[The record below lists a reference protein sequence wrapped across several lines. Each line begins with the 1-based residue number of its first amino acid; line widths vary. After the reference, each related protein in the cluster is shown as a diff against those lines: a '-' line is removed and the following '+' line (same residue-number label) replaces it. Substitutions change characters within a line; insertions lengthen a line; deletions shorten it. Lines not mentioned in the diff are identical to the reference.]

1 MARKRLFNLFT
12 ATILAFLL
20 NACSSTQTE
29 LPPVDVIEPTPPT
42 ETIAPTTE
50 APEATTSALDDEVLS
65 EQALA
70 IKVDPWK
77 LVEQADAQTNLSAKS
92 TLLFKASKVFL
103 DQGHVSTAESVLS
116 QVDIQNL
123 NPDQAY
129 EYQLIRAQF
138 KFLFGDT
145 LAAQQLLRALSVA
158 PITTKLQADILDLQ
172 ADILTSQ
179 LQYEQAIESRLL
191 LGDLLADE
199 AADTNL
205 TKLYALLNQLSKPQL
220 YQLERNVNHADLAGW
235 IELVEQRRDGHM
247 DDHAWIRWQQR
258 HISHPVNPSL
268 FINDSQSIA
277 ANISANSI
285 ALLLPLTSGLGHA
298 AEAFRAGFF
307 EAEREA
313 TGQNRSRVYDIGA
326 ESDLSPLY
334 YRSAINDGADFVV
347 GPLGRQAVKV
357 LHEQPNLPVPTLLV
371 GLLPENSPHL
381 NAWGLGLSP
390 EQDAQA
396 IAEKAIQSGLKSAV
410 ILRKNNAWGERV
422 ALAFS
427 KAFSEKGGSIKAEQR
442 YLLDNE
448 DIAISV
454 KNVLTINDSEI
465 RHKRL
470 EQLLDRR
477 LEHSVRRRD
486 DVDFVFVAT
495 SAGDARKIVPLL
507 KFYRAHDLPLFAT
520 SSVFSGKFNKISDA
534 DLNGLSFVDLP
545 WLLNGLVDSDS
556 DLKLNLNW
564 DLDEELKPN
573 TDSNTNP
580 DIATEADLTSNTPLL
595 VTTTQDI
602 LKYGGSSL
610 DRLYALGYAAY
621 EVIPQMAR
629 LQADP
634 WQQFKGKTM
643 SLRLDQHRNLNHEST
658 WAKFTQDGVNVSVHD
673 KESPQ

>member
-1 MARKRLFNLFT
+1 
-12 ATILAFLL
+12 
-20 NACSSTQTE
+20 
-29 LPPVDVIEPTPPT
+29 
-42 ETIAPTTE
+42 
-50 APEATTSALDDEVLS
+50 
-65 EQALA
+65 
-70 IKVDPWK
+70 
-77 LVEQADAQTNLSAKS
+77 
-92 TLLFKASKVFL
+92 
-103 DQGHVSTAESVLS
+103 
-116 QVDIQNL
+116 
-123 NPDQAY
+123 
-129 EYQLIRAQF
+129 
-138 KFLFGDT
+138 
-145 LAAQQLLRALSVA
+145 
-158 PITTKLQADILDLQ
+158 
-172 ADILTSQ
+172 
-179 LQYEQAIESRLL
+179 
-191 LGDLLADE
+191 
-199 AADTNL
+199 
-205 TKLYALLNQLSKPQL
+205 
-220 YQLERNVNHADLAGW
+220 
-235 IELVEQRRDGHM
+235 
-247 DDHAWIRWQQR
+247 
-258 HISHPVNPSL
+258 
-268 FINDSQSIA
+268 
-277 ANISANSI
+277 
-285 ALLLPLTSGLGHA
+285 
-298 AEAFRAGFF
+298 
-307 EAEREA
+307 
-313 TGQNRSRVYDIGA
+313 
-326 ESDLSPLY
+326 
-334 YRSAINDGADFVV
+334 
-347 GPLGRQAVKV
+347 
-357 LHEQPNLPVPTLLV
+357 
-371 GLLPENSPHL
+371 
-381 NAWGLGLSP
+381 
-390 EQDAQA
+390 
-396 IAEKAIQSGLKSAV
+396 
-410 ILRKNNAWGERV
+410 
-422 ALAFS
+422 
-427 KAFSEKGGSIKAEQR
+427 
-442 YLLDNE
+442 
-448 DIAISV
+448 SV

-556 DLKLNLNW
+556 DLKLNLNS